1 MPKLAQ
7 PEATGIL
14 PLDCNRVEFVW
25 PPRTGMKNLAKSDGQ
40 QWIALTPYDC

>member
-14 PLDCNRVEFVW
+14 PPDCNALNLYGRA
-25 PPRTGMKNLAKSDGQ
+25 TGMKRNLAKSDGQ
-40 QWIALTPYDC
+40 QWIALTPYDY